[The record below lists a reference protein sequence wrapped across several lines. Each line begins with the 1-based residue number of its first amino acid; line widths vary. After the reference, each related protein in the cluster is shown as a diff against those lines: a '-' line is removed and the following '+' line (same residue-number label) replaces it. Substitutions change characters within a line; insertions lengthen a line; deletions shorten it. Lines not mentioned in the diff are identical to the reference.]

1 MKPAGCAGKLEGH
14 SQLAPILVIKLSA
27 LGDFVLAMAAFK
39 AIRAHHADARVTLLT
54 TAPFADLARACGY
67 FDEVWIDGRPGIAQ
81 IGDWLALGRKL
92 RAGGFA
98 RVYDLQTSD
107 RSATYFRLF
116 GWRRT
121 PEWSGVARGCSHP
134 HDNPLRLTMHSLD
147 RVVDQLA
154 AAGVAALPEID
165 LSWAAGDVARF
176 GLTGRYAL
184 LAPGGSAHRPEKRWP
199 AARYAALAQ
208 HLAGRDIRPVL
219 LGGDAEAAVLDAI
232 AAGCPE
238 ALNLC
243 GQTSFEDIVALARGA
258 ALAVGND
265 TGPMHLIGAADC
277 PSLVLYSYASD
288 PARTAPRGG
297 AVGFLRRPSLDALT
311 LADVIAA
318 LAPRESG
325 E

>member
-1 MKPAGCAGKLEGH
+1 MT
-14 SQLAPILVIKLSA
+14 PILVIKLSA

-39 AIRAHHADARVTLLT
+39 AIRAHHANARITLLT
-54 TAPFADLARACGY
+54 TAPYADLARASGY
-67 FDEVWIDGRPGIAQ
+67 FDEVWIDSRPSIAR

-92 RAGGFA
+92 RGGGFA

-116 GWRRT
+116 GWRQR

-134 HDNPLRLTMHSLD
+134 HVNPQRLTMHSLD

-154 AAGVAALPEID
+154 VAGVAAVPEID
-165 LSWAAGDVARF
+165 LSWAVGDAARF
-176 GLTGRYAL
+176 GLAGRYAL

-199 AARYAALAQ
+199 AVRYAALAQ
-208 HLAGRDIRPVL
+208 DLAGRDIRPVL
-219 LGGDAEAAVLDAI
+219 LGGPAEAAVLDAI
-232 AAGCPE
+232 AADCPK

-243 GQTSFEDIVALARGA
+243 GESSFEDIIALARGA

-265 TGPMHLIGAADC
+265 TGPMHLIGPADC
-277 PSLVLYSYASD
+277 PSLVLYSNASN
-288 PARTAPRGG
+288 PARTVPRGA
-297 AVGFLRRPSLDALT
+297 AVDILQRPSLDDLT

-318 LAPRESG
+318 LP
-325 E
+325 